1 MKIMPNDTRRHIK
14 ETVLYLMF
22 GMLTTIVSVLS
33 YWVFTRLFLIGYGG
47 ANVLS
52 WFAAVTFAYIT
63 NKRFVFSD
71 KGNMLKKAVT
81 FYFSRLFTLVVE
93 ITVMYLMIEWLL
105 INDLITKVTVQALV
119 ILLNYIISKF
129 IVFRKG

>member
-1 MKIMPNDTRRHIK
+1 MPNDTRRHIK

-33 YWVFTRLFLIGYGG
+33 YWVFTRLFLIGYGS

-71 KGNMLKKAVT
+71 KGNMLKK
-81 FYFSRLFTLVVE
+81 
-93 ITVMYLMIEWLL
+93 LL
-105 INDLITKVTVQALV
+105 HSIFHVYSL
-119 ILLNYIISKF
+119 
-129 IVFRKG
+129 